1 MIITEDMKV
10 RDALKIK
17 EHMLDAFVWLAPE
30 FERLRRPALRKV
42 MAGRVS
48 VSQAARIAG
57 LPLAEALYVLNLA
70 AGEDA
75 ERLSAELHLLPP
87 RAFECRAE
95 NPPRKP
101 RELVNLPDSDE
112 RVVFVDVTPHVLGD
126 EDPRPAVMRGLMA
139 LDEEHDV
146 LLVRH
151 RHDPVPLRD
160 LFTARGFMSWAEE
173 RRPHDWYVYFYR
185 PQAGAAAAARPLTVA
200 SFVRA
205 VAAGGCRVT

>member
-10 RDALKIK
+10 RDALKVN

-30 FERLRRPALRKV
+30 FERLRKPALRRV

-70 AGEDA
+70 AGEDE
-75 ERLSAELHLLPP
+75 ERLSAELRLLPQRTFERRYENSP
-87 RAFECRAE
+87 RR
-95 NPPRKP
+95 P
-101 RELVNLPDSDE
+101 RELAGLADTDG
-112 RVVFVDVTPHVLGD
+112 RVVFVDVTPQVGRD

-139 LDEEHDV
+139 LDEERDV
-146 LLVRH
+146 LLLRH

-160 LFTARGFMSWAEE
+160 LFAARGFMSWAEE
-173 RRPHDWYVYFYR
+173 RQPHDWYVYFYR
-185 PQAGAAAAARPLTVA
+185 PLAGAGAAARPLTVA
-200 SFVRA
+200 RFARA
-205 VAAGGCRVT
+205 AAAGA